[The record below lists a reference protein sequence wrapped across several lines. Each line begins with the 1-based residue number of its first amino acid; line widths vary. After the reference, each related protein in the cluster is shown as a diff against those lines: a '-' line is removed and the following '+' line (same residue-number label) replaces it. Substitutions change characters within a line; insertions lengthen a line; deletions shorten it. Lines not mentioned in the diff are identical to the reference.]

1 MDSAQMTAGT
11 LPADAGVE
19 APTPPGVDEPVPTP
33 DEERRPSRRKLAIL
47 FGLMLVF
54 LILLLVSVWY
64 LVFRKPITE
73 LPSVVT
79 PTTMPAYQGS
89 LYNLSRAQDTAVSAD
104 ATRIVITQTGTSL
117 ETVVFDRQG
126 NKLGVLAPPKD
137 QVPTA
142 HQMFVATD
150 PATGEF
156 WTTDRFNGVVAVYSS
171 AGKFERLLDPGATLQ
186 NWQPLAIGIDK
197 AGDVFVADVS
207 NGPAVI
213 HVFGPDG
220 KELRSFGKDADLDH
234 PNDIAVGGDGT
245 VYVSD
250 TGHGQLKVFDA
261 AGAYVATVARGAAD
275 GNLGLPVGVAIDDQ
289 GKVLVVDSS
298 GARVQAYAQYK
309 AGQNTLD
316 YINAFGEKGSGD
328 AQLSFPN
335 GLAADAQGRVYV
347 ADWGN
352 DRLEIW
358 GY

>member
-1 MDSAQMTAGT
+1 MTAGT
-11 LPADAGVE
+11 LPADPTVE
-19 APTPPGVDEPVPTP
+19 APTPPGIEAPVPAP

-47 FGLMLVF
+47 LGLLLVF
-54 LILLLVSVWY
+54 LLLLLLSVWY

-79 PTTMPAYQGS
+79 PTAMPAYQGS
-89 LYNLSRAQDTAVSAD
+89 LYNLSRAQDVAVSGD
-104 ATRIVITQTGTSL
+104 ATRIVITQTGSSL
-117 ETVVFDRQG
+117 DTVVFDRQG
-126 NKLGVLAPPKD
+126 TKLGVLAPPKD
-137 QVPTA
+137 KVASP
-142 HQMFVATD
+142 HQLFVATD

-156 WTTDRFNGVVAVYSS
+156 WTTDRFNGEVAVYSP
-171 AGKFERLLDPGATLQ
+171 AGKFERFLDPGSNVQ
-186 NWQPLAIGIDK
+186 YWQPLAIGFDK
-197 AGDVFVADVS
+197 AGNVYVADVS

-213 HVFGPDG
+213 HVFAPDG

-234 PNDIAVGGDGT
+234 PNDIAVGTDGT
-245 VYVSD
+245 TYVSD

-261 AGAYVATVARGAAD
+261 SGAYVATVDRGAAD

-289 GKVLVVDSS
+289 GKLLVVDSTS
-298 GARVQAYAQYK
+298 SRIQAYSQYQ
-309 AGQNTLD
+309 AGQHTLD
-316 YINAFGEKGSGD
+316 YINAFGENGTSEG
-328 AQLSFPN
+328 QLSFPN